1 MATSRPPPERANS
14 LTTPHSAQR
23 VMPYEAFSTLQPVM
37 IRPSSTSA
45 AAPTLN
51 FEYGAYAFLAT
62 AKAVLLSNAQSIG
75 LVMM

>member
-1 MATSRPPPERANS
+1 
-14 LTTPHSAQR
+14 
-23 VMPYEAFSTLQPVM
+23 MPYEAFSTLQPVM

-62 AKAVLLSNAQSIG
+62 AKAVLLSKAQSIG
-75 LVMM
+75 LVIM